1 MLASATFGRSERAAR
16 FLHHLVETTLR
27 GESQLLKES
36 LLGTEVFDRE
46 PTWDPRLDPVVRQEA
61 ARLRKRIA
69 RYYETENPGA
79 TLHIEIPVG
88 TYVPVFHLT
97 PGPADFQPVVTEQP
111 PAPVLAAG
119 RQPPNIAW
127 WVGAG
132 VLAAVLGTLAAF
144 ALSRSWFAREE
155 FPPAEADRSIAVIP
169 FANEGAATAADQYF
183 VDGLTDEITDTL
195 TQQRRL
201 RVVARSS
208 VFQYRGKIIDVREVG
223 RELGVAYVLE
233 GTVQR
238 LGDRVKINARL
249 GRVSDATQVWSKTW
263 ERQGGDLFAVR
274 SELASAITSS
284 LQASVGGQP
293 PRKHAAGE
301 RAHDLYMQGRY
312 ELEQMTPQSLDRAA
326 ETLQQAIDRDP
337 QYAAAYYALGQAK
350 WSRSSASASQVV
362 DPARRESVA
371 LFRRALELDPD
382 LAEAHAGLAGDPSV
396 AVENSYAFLLV
407 FQNRFA
413 EADEHIRRSQELDPV
428 GAVSVANRA
437 LLWNLE
443 GRFRKSREEFQR
455 MLEKSPDLVPE
466 RYMVALTFIEEGNP
480 AASAPILHELG
491 ERTPVARMF
500 QAMAVARAGR
510 KKEALSLI
518 APFEA
523 KYPDPGVAN
532 QWFALVYA
540 FLGDQANTVKWL
552 GRSID
557 RHEWQALNLA
567 VHPVY
572 ASMRN
577 SAGFEAL
584 KKRIGLD
591 QPERQ

>member
-1 MLASATFGRSERAAR
+1 MLASTTFGRSERAAR
-16 FLHHLVETTLR
+16 FLQHLVETTLR

-36 LLGTEVFDRE
+36 LLGTEVFGRE
-46 PTWDPRLDPVVRQEA
+46 PTWDPKLDPVVRQEA

-79 TLHIEIPVG
+79 PLHIEIPVG

-238 LGDRVKINARL
+238 LGDRVKIKARL

-263 ERQGGDLFAVR
+263 ERQGGDLFTVR

-284 LQASVGGQP
+284 LQASIGGQT

-382 LAEAHAGLAGDPSV
+382 LAEAHAGLANCAMQYDWNWSRAEEELRAGLAGDPSV

-413 EADEHIRRSQELDPV
+413 EADEHIRRSQEPK
-428 GAVSVANRA
+428 GH
-437 LLWNLE
+437 
-443 GRFRKSREEFQR
+443 SRR
-455 MLEKSPDLVPE
+455 
-466 RYMVALTFIEEGNP
+466 
-480 AASAPILHELG
+480 
-491 ERTPVARMF
+491 
-500 QAMAVARAGR
+500 
-510 KKEALSLI
+510 
-518 APFEA
+518 
-523 KYPDPGVAN
+523 
-532 QWFALVYA
+532 
-540 FLGDQANTVKWL
+540 
-552 GRSID
+552 RS
-557 RHEWQALNLA
+557 
-567 VHPVY
+567 
-572 ASMRN
+572 
-577 SAGFEAL
+577 
-584 KKRIGLD
+584 
-591 QPERQ
+591 